1 MSDEHGDRP
10 WEKRDAPPIA
20 PEAATT
26 GEAPP
31 PVVDEAGAHASPAA
45 AFRQT
50 ALWLAALLALV
61 IAGLGLSPFWAP
73 VVAPLLPWGA
83 KTAPMAEGYDA
94 FASRLTALERR
105 PEGAASNVDAVKSA
119 LAAQTE
125 RVDRLEAALAADRQN
140 QAQTTANKS
149 ALEQLTQR
157 VAAIEAQTASK
168 AAESEKAV
176 RELGRLG
183 TAATDL
189 GERLSALEQ
198 RARAQ
203 VTTDRAGTA
212 LLLAELQM
220 REAVEEGRPF
230 AAAYGAFTKLA
241 RDDPMLIAGAAP
253 LSAAA
258 RDGVA
263 SRIVLRRELA
273 DLAGELARAG
283 EPAGNL
289 RWWQQALDRIKRVVT
304 IRRIG
309 GSAHAGPQAAV
320 STAQSALAGGDLAA
334 AVSALGSLN
343 GADAELAQ
351 PWLRMARDR
360 LAAEAALAHLQQAL
374 AAHLGAASTPPPAA
388 PGVTPAPPG
397 ATPRTPS

>member
-1 MSDEHGDRP
+1 MSEEHDDRP
-10 WEKRDAPPIA
+10 WEKRNAPPIA

-26 GEAPP
+26 GETPP
-31 PVVDEAGAHASPAA
+31 PVAAEAVAHASPAT

-83 KTAPMAEGYDA
+83 KPAPAAEGYDA
-94 FASRLTALERR
+94 LASRVTALERG
-105 PEGAASNVDAVKSA
+105 PEGAASNLDAVKSV
-119 LAAQTE
+119 LAAQME

-140 QAQTTANKS
+140 QAQTAANK
-149 ALEQLTQR
+149 ATLEQLTQR
-157 VAAIEAQTASK
+157 VAAIEAQTQSK

-183 TAATDL
+183 TVATDL
-189 GERLSALEQ
+189 GERLSAMEQ

-220 REAVEEGRPF
+220 RDAVEEGRPF
-230 AAAYGAFTKLA
+230 AAAYGAFNGLA
-241 RDDPMLIAGAAP
+241 RDDPTLIAGAAP
-253 LSAAA
+253 LAVAA

-263 SRIVLRRELA
+263 SRIVLRRKLA
-273 DLAGELARAG
+273 VLAGEFARAG

-289 RWWQQALDRIKRVVT
+289 RWWQQALDRIKRVIT

-320 STAQSALAGGDLAA
+320 GTAQSALAGGDLAA

-343 GADAELAQ
+343 GANAELAQ

-360 LAAEAALAHLQQAL
+360 LAAEEALAHLQQAL

-388 PGVTPAPPG
+388 PGVAPAPPG